1 MKKIL
6 TILLS
11 FLIVA
16 AVAQQREH
24 DPAKPKA
31 PIDERQCASFVM
43 TPLDNVT
50 VTPTTLVQQILG
62 PGISFSNVLFTGIAL
77 GDPLPGDPPPVYA
90 SAGLFTGGI
99 NAGIEMESGI
109 VLSSG
114 FISNAVGPN
123 ASVAI
128 TGQLG
133 LPGDAALDVI
143 AGFTTY
149 DATILEFDFVPDFEI
164 IYIIFVFGSDEYN
177 EYVGTAF
184 NDVFAFFLNGVNIAL
199 VPSTMN
205 PITINTIN
213 NSMNASYYK
222 DNEFYSGNP
231 GWPVYCN
238 EMDGFTTVMTVS
250 GPVDPGQTNHIRL
263 AIADASDSVL
273 DSWVFIKTEGFTPD
287 PDPKVP
293 VSNWALYLGLFLIV
307 TFIIFRFRRIN

>member
-6 TILLS
+6 TVLLS

-16 AVAQQREH
+16 AIAQQREY
-24 DPAKPKA
+24 DPAKPKV
-31 PIDERQCASFVM
+31 PINERQCPSFVF
-43 TPLDNVT
+43 TPLDNIT

-77 GDPLPGDPPPVYA
+77 GDPLPGVPYVYA

-99 NAGIEMESGI
+99 DAGIEMESGI

-123 ASVAI
+123 ANGGI

-133 LPGDAALDVI
+133 LPGDPALTAI
-143 AGFTTY
+143 AGFTTN

-177 EYVGTAF
+177 EYVGTQF

-199 VPSTMN
+199 VPSTAN

-213 NSMNASYYK
+213 NGMNPSFYK
-222 DNEFYSGNP
+222 DNEFYSGSP
-231 GWPVYCN
+231 GYPVYCN

-250 GPVDPGQTNHIRL
+250 GPVNPNVTNHIRL
-263 AIADASDSVL
+263 AIADAGDSIL